1 MGNLKKSLLI
11 VGSEKFTLIAL
22 QFISNIILARLLSP
36 TDYGVISMVAIFIS
50 LSSLLVD
57 SGFGGSLIYKKDI
70 GRADYDTV
78 FWFNILVSFVLY
90 VILWTISDDVAVF
103 YETPIVATII
113 KTMGIIIIF
122 NSLGLVQYSKLNKEL
137 KFQYLAISSIAS
149 YVLSVITSVVLAL
162 CGFGVWALVA
172 QQVFNS
178 VVLTVMYIC
187 YNRYLPSCNISLKI
201 LREHWNWG
209 KGLFGSSIIKVIYD
223 NIYLQ
228 ITGKYFSLFN
238 AGLYNQANKIKEV
251 PSQLFCKTFETVIF
265 PILSKEDDNCFNEK
279 IRTISKL
286 FSYISIL
293 LLFSL
298 SISSYPIVKLL
309 LGNKWI
315 NAYWI
320 LSVLSI
326 GSIFYILESINRS
339 AIKAKGKTTIIFK
352 IELVKRIINLL
363 IMVSAIL
370 LFGFKGLVF
379 SFTINCLWGWGINCH
394 YLAKYT
400 DYGFFEQIL
409 DCLKYFI
416 PSLIILLLYTFYNVT
431 NSFYFS
437 IFGCIFYS
445 ITYIL
450 TSILIHDNNW
460 FQVVKILFRK

>member
-36 TDYGVISMVAIFIS
+36 NDYGVISMVAIFIS

-57 SGFGGSLIYKKDI
+57 SGFGGSLIYKKNI
-70 GRADYDTV
+70 SRADYDTV
-78 FWFNILVSFVLY
+78 FWFNILVS
-90 VILWTISDDVAVF
+90 VILYAILWFISDYVADF
-103 YETPIVATII
+103 YETPIVAKII
-113 KTMGIIIIF
+113 KVMGIIIIF
-122 NSLGLVQYSKLNKEL
+122 NSLGLIQYSKLNKEL
-137 KFQYLAISSIAS
+137 KFKYLAISSIAS
-149 YVLSVITSVVLAL
+149 YIISIITSVVLAL
-162 CGFGVWALVA
+162 YGFGVWALVA

-187 YNRYLPSCNISLKI
+187 YNRYIPSCNISLKI
-201 LREHWNWG
+201 LGEHWNWG

-251 PSQLFCKTFETVIF
+251 PSQLFCKTFETTIF
-265 PILSKEDDNCFNEK
+265 PILSKEEDNCFNVK

-315 NAYWI
+315 DAYWI

-339 AIKAKGKTTIIFK
+339 ALKAKGKTTIIFN
-352 IELVKRIINLL
+352 IELVKRIINLI
-363 IMVSAIL
+363 IMVCAIL
-370 LFGFKGLVF
+370 LFGFKGLVY

-400 DYGFFEQIL
+400 DYGLGEQIW
-409 DCLKYFI
+409 DCLKYFL
-416 PSLIILLLYTFYNVT
+416 PSLMILFLYSYYNVT
-431 NSFYFS
+431 TSFY
-437 IFGCIFYS
+437 IGILGCIFYC

-450 TSILIHDNNW
+450 TSIFTHDNNLYY
-460 FQVVKILFRK
+460 VIKILIRK